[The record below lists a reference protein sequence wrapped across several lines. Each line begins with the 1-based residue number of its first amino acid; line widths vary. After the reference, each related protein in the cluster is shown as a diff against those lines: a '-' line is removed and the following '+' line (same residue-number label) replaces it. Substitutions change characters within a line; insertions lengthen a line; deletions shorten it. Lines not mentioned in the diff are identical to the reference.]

1 MTNYESAVDRIK
13 RCNTG
18 SQLRRA
24 EKGFARVHSVG
35 QLSDLQLL
43 NLDKKIAIKMIEVTK

>member
-1 MTNYESAVDRIK
+1 MTNYESAVDRIE